1 MTKIF
6 EGEVTANKLAKTV
19 TVKVE
24 RKFRHPVYAKVV
36 KSHKKYL
43 VHNEELK
50 LEVGDWV
57 KITEVRPL
65 SKTKHF
71 KVLEKLTKK

>member
-1 MTKIF
+1 MTKIY
-6 EGEVTANKLAKTV
+6 EGTVCSTKMKDTV

-24 RKFRHPVYAKVV
+24 RKYRHPVYAKVV

-43 VHNEELK
+43 AHNENLK
-50 LEVGDWV
+50 LAVGD
-57 KITEVRPL
+57 EVQIEETRPL

-71 KVLEKLTKK
+71 RVIKKLEA